1 MLRYAYLVEV
11 GLQEVHLLVVLEQP
25 GPELLLELL
34 LAQHKLDVTASVV
47 NLGLLG
53 VDLGVKL
60 ELERICDLLGC

>member
-1 MLRYAYLVEV
+1 
-11 GLQEVHLLVVLEQP
+11 VHLLVVLEQP

>member
-1 MLRYAYLVEV
+1 MHFLA
-11 GLQEVHLLVVLEQP
+11 VLEQP

-34 LAQHKLDVTASVV
+34 LAQHKLDITASVV
-47 NLGLLG
+47 DLGLLR